1 MALNLKFKWFS
12 LVSLHIVAVAS
23 LFNRLISMISG
34 LNILVVYWQ
43 NYSFIYWLIGWLVSW
58 FVGWLVG
65 LKFRPVGDISV
76 LAFDGRR
83 TSGPKI
89 VFTDG
94 LMDRGR
100 GICLF
105 EITVLSS
112 HWLIN
117 GTTYRKAIVVEV
129 GHRMLPQSLERQR
142 SHKLNWSWNRTHPAK
157 LEPNHRLELPW
168 KNDEHEDVMT
178 CYALHIIRPSWGE
191 PPGLR
196 WFPSQ
201 RAMAWWRHQVETFP
215 RYWPFVRGF
224 HPSFV
229 NSPHTGQRRGALKFS
244 LTCAWTNVWVNN
256 RDTGN

>member
-1 MALNLKFKWFS
+1 M
-12 LVSLHIVAVAS
+12 
-23 LFNRLISMISG
+23 
-34 LNILVVYWQ
+34 VVYWQ

-58 FVGWLVG
+58 FVGWLAG
-65 LKFRPVGDISV
+65 LKFRPVGDIFVS
-76 LAFDGRR
+76 AFHGRR

-89 VFTDG
+89 IFTDG

-105 EITVLSS
+105 DITVFSS

-129 GHRMLPQSLERQR
+129 IVCHHKALNGSEVTSWIGVGIANILR
-142 SHKLNWSWNRTHPAK
+142 SSNQIIVSSFPEKMMNMKTLWHGN
-157 LEPNHRLELPW
+157 
-168 KNDEHEDVMT
+168 
-178 CYALHIIRPSWGE
+178 ALHIIGPSWGE

-196 WFPSQ
+196 WFPLQ

-215 RYWPFVRGF
+215 RYWPLVRGF
-224 HPSFV
+224 HPSFA
-229 NSPHTGQRRGALKFS
+229 NSPHTGQWRGALKFS

-256 RDTGN
+256 RDTGD